1 MTSRAFT
8 LTVSGV
14 LLALLVS
21 VAFLVPVPY
30 VTESPGLTADTLG
43 NDISTDGEA
52 TDTPVITIDGD
63 AETYPTSGELRL
75 TTVSVTNPDARV
87 TLLQAFG
94 AWFDDEDALLPR
106 DVVYPPGETPEEA
119 REKTAIDMTGS
130 QDTSEVAAARA
141 AGYEV
146 EATTEVAEVMADGPS
161 DGVLQVRDRILAVNG
176 EQVDGSGDVVDLV
189 RAAEPGDT
197 VGLSISRDGTGRR
210 VDVVAGETEGRTSIG
225 ISVGDS
231 FDLPFDVSFN
241 LERNIGGPSAG
252 TVFALAIYDKLTPGE
267 LTGGEVVAGTGAID
281 YDGVIGAIGGI
292 QQKIVSARDDGASIF
307 LAPTVNC
314 DEARDAAVEEGEIL
328 VVSVATLDEAID
340 ALEQLADDPDA
351 DVATCDAA

>member
-43 NDISTDGEA
+43 NDISAEGQV
-52 TDTPVITIDGD
+52 TDTPVITIEGD

-87 TLLQAFG
+87 TLPQAFG
-94 AWFDDEDALLPR
+94 AWFDDEAALLPR
-106 DVVYPPGETPEEA
+106 DVVYPPGETAEEA
-119 REKTAIDMTGS
+119 RAQTAIDMTGS
-130 QDTSEVAAARA
+130 QETSEVAAARA

-146 EATTEVAEVMADGPS
+146 DAITQVAEVMSDGPS
-161 DGVLQVRDRILAVNG
+161 DGVLEARDLILAVAG
-176 EQVDGSGDVVDLV
+176 ADVASSEDVVDLV

-197 VGLSISRDGTGRR
+197 IELTIRRAGSDRR
-210 VDVVAGETEGRTSIG
+210 VDVVAGETDGRTSIG
-225 ISVGDS
+225 ISVSDS
-231 FDLPFDVSFN
+231 FDLPFEVDFN

-252 TVFALAIYDKLTPGE
+252 TVFALAIYDKLTPGA
-267 LTGGEVVAGTGAID
+267 LTGGAVVAGTGAID
-281 YDGVIGAIGGI
+281 YDGTIGAIGGI

-307 LAPTVNC
+307 LAPTANC
-314 DEARDAAVEEGEIL
+314 DEAREAAVTDGDIL
-328 VVSVATLDEAID
+328 VVSVATLDEAIE
-340 ALEQLADDPDA
+340 ALERLADDPDS
-351 DVATCDAA
+351 DVPTCEAA